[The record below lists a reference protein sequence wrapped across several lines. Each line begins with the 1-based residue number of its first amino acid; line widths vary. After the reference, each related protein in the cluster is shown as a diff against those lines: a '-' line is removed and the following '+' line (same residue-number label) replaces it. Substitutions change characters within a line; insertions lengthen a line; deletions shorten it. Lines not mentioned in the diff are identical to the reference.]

1 MQYNFNYKNKFAAN
15 GTALAIRKIVNDNNM
30 PVIICIG
37 SDCVSGDS
45 LGPMTGTLL
54 KRKLKIH
61 NVPVLG
67 CLETTITAKEI
78 KYLDYFIRATLKD
91 RTIITVDAAVGKED
105 EVGLI
110 RISDTPLKPGS
121 GLNKNLGEIGKV
133 NIQGVVAEKTIIS
146 SLNLNN
152 VRMNMIYKMADV
164 ISESISDYIYS
175 M

>member
-1 MQYNFNYKNKFAAN
+1 MQYDFNYKNKFASN
-15 GTALAIRKIVNDNNM
+15 GTALAIRKIIKNHNI
-30 PVIICIG
+30 PVIVCIG

-54 KRKLKIH
+54 KRKLKIP
-61 NVPVLG
+61 NVPILG
-67 CLETTITAKEI
+67 TLETTITAKEI
-78 KYLDYFIRATLKD
+78 KYLNYFIKATLKD
-91 RTIITVDAAVGKED
+91 RTVITVDAAVGKED

-110 RISDTPLKPGS
+110 RISDIPLKPGS
-121 GLNKNLGEIGKV
+121 GLNKNLGEIGKI

-152 VRMNMIYKMADV
+152 VKINTVYKMADV
-164 ISESISDYIYS
+164 ISEAICDYIYS